1 MNPMFLA
8 ESEKGMLREPRVI
21 ESGVGG
27 GGGRGGRGTVLS
39 KKTKRER
46 DELLF

>member
-8 ESEKGMLREPRVI
+8 ESEKGVLREPRVI
-21 ESGVGG
+21 KSGG
-27 GGGRGGRGTVLS
+27 GEGGTVLS